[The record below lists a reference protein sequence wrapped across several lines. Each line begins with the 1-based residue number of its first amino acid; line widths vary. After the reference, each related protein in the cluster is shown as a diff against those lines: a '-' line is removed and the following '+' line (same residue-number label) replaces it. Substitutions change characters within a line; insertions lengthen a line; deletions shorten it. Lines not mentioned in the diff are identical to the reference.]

1 MLWKNLLLMKFGNG
15 FRILSEKNTED
26 KHFVI
31 DDVEVNIGDEFRVG
45 PNGYFEFIGNPS
57 KELTEM
63 YK

>member
-1 MLWKNLLLMKFGNG
+1 MKFENG

-31 DDVEVNIGDEFRVG
+31 DDVQVEIGDEFRVG

-57 KELTEM
+57 KELLES

>member
-1 MLWKNLLLMKFGNG
+1 MLWKDLLLMKFENG

-31 DDVEVNIGDEFRVG
+31 DDVQVEIGDEFRVG

-57 KELTEM
+57 EELLESH
-63 YK
+63 K

>member
-1 MLWKNLLLMKFGNG
+1 MLWKNLLLMKFENG
-15 FRILSEKNTED
+15 LRILSEKNTED

>member
-1 MLWKNLLLMKFGNG
+1 MLWKNLLLMKFENG

-45 PNGYFEFIGNPS
+45 PNGYFECIGNPS